1 MQERPITAQ
10 VASGQRVFCAD
21 SELIG
26 TVKDVTS
33 KQFQVSPERGRD
45 FWLDRQ
51 QIDSVQGDAV
61 RMNFAASE
69 LDSFRLQQRDADA
82 APAAAAEQDTLGVLG
97 DDVAR
102 QRESM
107 ERELAMQRERLRHR
121 HEAGSSSPP
130 DTGGTYGEPVEKE
143 MARAEGVPA
152 STVVERA
159 AMEAQEPISPRVSPR
174 PTMAIRDA
182 RVFRGMPVKAAR
194 DGRAVGTVKELLFD
208 PDEKAVA
215 GVVVSSTTPDA
226 PGVFVAR
233 NHIELFGSDA
243 VTVDSAV
250 PIEQAHGE
258 SSEAPAGGV
267 PLEGVRVVTDDGD
280 AMGKIDRVLVDERGE
295 ITGYHTKS
303 GIFGRS
309 QHDIAAGDVVSLRD
323 DAQVVRGH

>member
-1 MQERPITAQ
+1 MQDRPVTAQ

-21 SELIG
+21 GEAIG

-33 KQFQVSPERGRD
+33 KQFQVSPEHGRD

-51 QIDSVQGDAV
+51 QISRVQGDEIK
-61 RMNFAASE
+61 MEFAAAE
-69 LDSFRLQQRDADA
+69 LDSFRLQQRDEDTAQ
-82 APAAAAEQDTLGVLG
+82 PAAGPDDTLGVLG
-97 DDVAR
+97 DDMAR
-102 QRESM
+102 QREQM

-121 HEAGSSSPP
+121 HEGGEQSPP
-130 DTGGTYGEPVEKE
+130 DTGGTYGEPVERE
-143 MARAEGVPA
+143 MAREERVPT

-159 AMEAQEPISPRVSPR
+159 AMEAQSPASTRVSAR

-215 GVVVSSTTPDA
+215 GVVVSSTTEDA

-250 PIEQAHGE
+250 PIEQPGTPGGGMH
-258 SSEAPAGGV
+258 AGV
-267 PLEGVRVVTDDGD
+267 QLEGVRVVTDDGD

-303 GIFGRS
+303 GLFGRS
-309 QHDIAAGDVVSLRD
+309 KHDIAPEDVLSVGE
-323 DAQVVRGH
+323 DALVVRAH